1 MIKIDEGY
9 IKFNLSWEEK
19 SFDFNDH
26 DFIKINSC
34 REKLFNLGLIGA
46 YPDGIGFGN
55 LSVRYNKNEFII
67 SGSSTG
73 NFKTLSKDDYS
84 LVKDYDILK
93 NSVRCE
99 GLTKA
104 SSESL
109 SHAAIYESNININAV
124 IHIHNKE
131 MWDKYLNDL
140 PTTDKKA
147 EFGTPEI
154 ALEINKL
161 ANNSSGIIIMG
172 GHQEGIISYGK
183 SINEAEKIILKY
195 FNKL

>member
-1 MIKIDEGY
+1 MRKGEGY

-19 SFDFNDH
+19 SFDFSDQ
-26 DFIKINSC
+26 DFMHINSC
-34 REKLFNLGLIGA
+34 REKLFEMGLIGA

-55 LSVRYNKNEFII
+55 LSIRYNRNEFII
-67 SGSSTG
+67 SGSATG
-73 NFKTLSKDDYS
+73 NFKNLSKEHFS

-93 NSVRCE
+93 NSIRCE

-109 SHAAIYESNININAV
+109 SHAAIYESNMDVNAV
-124 IHIHNKE
+124 IHIHHKD

-154 ALEINKL
+154 ALEIQKL
-161 ANNSSGIIIMG
+161 ANQDSGIIIMG
-172 GHQEGIISYGK
+172 GHTEGIISYGK
-183 SINEAEKIILKY
+183 SIDKAEGIILKY